1 MKKHKHRKHI
11 KTINTVIESCLL
23 IILIVLVAIMMVLIG
38 KLQGTARVINYT
50 GLVRGATQREVKLEI
65 TGNPNDELIDYLD
78 GILEDLKYEDGDYNL
93 VKLDDND
100 YEKKLDTQIAFWI
113 LLKNEIYKVRE
124 YGYENSDIVNLS
136 EEYSERIA
144 DNIRLFETFTAID
157 MIIIIVFIIN
167 HFINAIVITKKNK
180 QLEKQAFLDLHTGLP
195 NKSKCEE
202 IFRTSQFI
210 TDSTACIMFDLNNL
224 KKANDTLGHSV
235 GDQLI
240 LNFARL
246 LRNAVPS
253 NDFVGRY
260 GGYECIAV
268 IYNTTK
274 DEVTDIL
281 RQLDKEIFEF
291 NELGKA
297 FKISYAHGC
306 AFSSDYE
313 NCTLRTLFDKA
324 DKNMYNNKQ
333 AEKAGR

>member
-136 EEYSERIA
+136 EEYFQLADQTVSAAEKYSERIA

-202 IFRTSQFI
+202 IFRTSH
-210 TDSTACIMFDLNNL
+210 LL
-224 KKANDTLGHSV
+224 
-235 GDQLI
+235 LI
-240 LNFARL
+240 LL
-246 LRNAVPS
+246 HVLCLTS
-253 NDFVGRY
+253 
-260 GGYECIAV
+260 I
-268 IYNTTK
+268 
-274 DEVTDIL
+274 IL
-281 RQLDKEIFEF
+281 RRLMIH
-291 NELGKA
+291 LV
-297 FKISYAHGC
+297 IPLVTS
-306 AFSSDYE
+306 
-313 NCTLRTLFDKA
+313 
-324 DKNMYNNKQ
+324 
-333 AEKAGR
+333 